1 MEHTREPWKYGKE
14 LSASAG
20 EWLISVDAGSCWR
33 GNPIAETRP
42 ATGDEQANARRIV
55 ACVNACA
62 GVTTKE
68 LEQGGFVAGL
78 IERLERL
85 TDAMQDFVNDGYNRE
100 RAIYELKMVDA
111 LKVGAGDT
119 AEPNCDRSACG
130 DFKPGPC
137 DHPDCPAIGKAP
149 DDMIAMENAQG
160 KKFALKLNPA
170 HPQHGWIF
178 YDNHGQ
184 WVTLRRA
191 LPHEIERAKA
201 IIEMRE
207 VLANVPCRA

>member
-62 GVTTKE
+62 GVATEE

-78 IERLERL
+78 LERL
-85 TDAMQDFVNDGYNRE
+85 
-100 RAIYELKMVDA
+100 
-111 LKVGAGDT
+111 
-119 AEPNCDRSACG
+119 AEAPRWRDVA
-130 DFKPGPC
+130 DEPPQ
-137 DHPDCPAIGKAP
+137 KA
-149 DDMIAMENAQG
+149 Q
-160 KKFALKLNPA
+160 
-170 HPQHGWIF
+170 
-178 YDNHGQ
+178 
-184 WVTLRRA
+184 
-191 LPHEIERAKA
+191 
-201 IIEMRE
+201 E
-207 VLANVPCRA
+207 VLFVHDGKTVHGAWIGGAFWHNNQRCSATAWLPLPMPPKPLP